1 MKAMAQVPD
10 LALDIFPGLFPTGG
24 IGRYV
29 RDLCAALRTL
39 PGGPTYRFAHTSNL
53 RHLALARYRPDELME
68 LPVNGLVMRAACL
81 ATVPFGLPLDSLYGP
96 SKLFHSPLGDGPLR
110 SNARL
115 ISHVHDLTFL
125 QHPEWHPLRTRFFLS
140 ATVPGAARRADRV
153 ICHSE
158 WVKAEVVRG
167 IGVRP
172 ERITVIPPPVG
183 HDFHPVPPAVARAH
197 VAWRFGLAAEYFLHV
212 GTVEPR
218 KNHVRLFEAFEK
230 LRREGFPGPLVLVGK
245 NGWGIEPV
253 LSRLESSSERAN
265 IVRVS
270 DASEED
276 LVALYGAAT
285 AVAFPSLEEGF
296 GMPILE
302 AMACGVPCVTGDRT
316 GMADLG
322 AGFAELVTPESVDQI
337 VEALRRIWRDG
348 TFRERAAAEGP
359 VRAAEYTLERWAA
372 KTFAL
377 YRSELA
383 TAEAGTPAP
392 VVRA

>member
-1 MKAMAQVPD
+1 MKPTAAAPE

-39 PGGPTYRFAHTSNL
+39 PGGPTYRFVHTSNL
-53 RHLALARYRPDELME
+53 RALALERYRADELME
-68 LPVNGLVMRAACL
+68 LPVDWMLMRAACL
-81 ATVPFGLPLDSLYGP
+81 ATVPFGLPLDALYGP
-96 SKLFHSPLGDGPLR
+96 SKLYHSPLGYGPLR

-140 ATVPGAARRADRV
+140 ATIPEAARRADRV

-158 WVKAEVVRG
+158 WVKAEVVRD
-167 IGVRP
+167 IGVRA

-183 HDFHPVPPAVARAH
+183 HDFHPVPLADARAH
-197 VAWRFGLAAEYFLHV
+197 VARRFGLPAEYFLHV
-212 GTVEPR
+212 GTIEPR
-218 KNHVRLFEAFEK
+218 KNHVRLFEAFER
-230 LRREGFPGPLVLVGK
+230 LRAEGFPGPLVLVGK
-245 NGWGIEPV
+245 DGWRIAPI

-316 GMADLG
+316 AMADVG
-322 AGFAELVTPESVDQI
+322 AGYAELVTPESVDQI

-383 TAEAGTPAP
+383 AADAGAASPAA
-392 VVRA
+392 RA